1 MGEDKDIIKEIISAW
16 GENFENHLD
25 KMVLEGLGGWF
36 TKPIKAKRIPTL
48 TGRINKIKSK

>member
-1 MGEDKDIIKEIISAW
+1 MKETKDPYEGIISKYGKSFAD
-16 GENFENHLD
+16 HLD

-48 TGRINKIKSK
+48 TGKIQKIKTK